1 MNDQVFRLIQFLF
14 PGCNDEP
21 DQNDVQQEP
30 SKIIIMYS
38 TSNLV
43 KIFLKNK
50 LYLWFC
56 NVSMSLSSHNNDINI
71 LIKKKMQNVQ

>member
-43 KIFLKNK
+43 KILLKQK
-50 LYLWFC
+50 KSCILSQLEWKYCTTFAYLFA
-56 NVSMSLSSHNNDINI
+56 IF
-71 LIKKKMQNVQ
+71 